1 MFLGQDTWKILTRS
15 DAGEYSLSP
24 VFGAIPTEL
33 SPIQP
38 AGEHWA
44 DEFDA
49 LAAADGLQITWA
61 DEIRSYQQG
70 ALNLLGLPG

>member
-15 DAGEYSLSP
+15 DAGEYTLSP
-24 VFGAIPTEL
+24 VFGAVPLEL

-38 AGEHWA
+38 ADAHWA

-49 LAAADGLQITWA
+49 LAEADGLHITWA
-61 DEIRSYQQG
+61 DEIRSYQQD
-70 ALNLLGLPG
+70 ALDLLGLPG